1 MQNLQNTSSTN
12 IEKSQINS
20 FLDIKNPSTPIIIF
34 VCISIT
40 LLLSK
45 IYLFYSKTKF
55 IPISDICCWISSM
68 IIVAIVISSLFR
80 MFEEGK
86 MLKETMS
93 AIIYVLIVGCI
104 LSSLGNTLNT
114 LKLQKTNIYPNF

>member
-1 MQNLQNTSSTN
+1 MQTLQNTSSTN
-12 IEKSQINS
+12 IEKSQTNS
-20 FLDIKNPSTPIIIF
+20 LLDIQNSSKPIIIF
-34 VCISIT
+34 FSISMT
-40 LLLSK
+40 LLLTK
-45 IYLFYSKTKF
+45 VFLIYSKTKS

-93 AIIYVLIVGCI
+93 ATIYILIIGCA
-104 LSSLGNTLNT
+104 LSSLGNIFN
-114 LKLQKTNIYPNF
+114 N

>member
-1 MQNLQNTSSTN
+1 MQNLQDTSSTN
-12 IEKSQINS
+12 IEKSQTNS
-20 FLDIKNPSTPIIIF
+20 FFDIKNSSKPIIIF
-34 VCISIT
+34 FCISIT

-45 IYLFYSKTKF
+45 VYLFYSKTKS
-55 IPISDICCWISSM
+55 IPTSDICCWISSM

-114 LKLQKTNIYPNF
+114 SKLQKTNNYSNF

>member
-20 FLDIKNPSTPIIIF
+20 FLEIKNPSTPIIIF

-55 IPISDICCWISSM
+55 IPISDICSWISSM

>member
-1 MQNLQNTSSTN
+1 
-12 IEKSQINS
+12 
-20 FLDIKNPSTPIIIF
+20 
-34 VCISIT
+34 
-40 LLLSK
+40 
-45 IYLFYSKTKF
+45 
-55 IPISDICCWISSM
+55 
-68 IIVAIVISSLFR
+68 

-114 LKLQKTNIYPNF
+114 SKLQKTNNYSNF